1 MNEVGMFWV
10 LEPFRKY
17 ADFSGRARRTEFFS
31 FALLFLV
38 VQFVAGRIDAR
49 SGVIATVA
57 FRMGIVELIVSLLLL
72 LPLVAVGVRRLH
84 DSGRS
89 GWWLLLFYIPYL
101 GWLVSAQNNSGEL
114 VSLGALAVGA
124 IATVVLFALPGVP
137 MENRY
142 GPDPRGVGTF

>member
-1 MNEVGMFWV
+1 MFWV

-17 ADFSGRARRTEFFS
+17 ADFNGRARRTEFFS

-38 VQFVAGRIDAR
+38 VQFAAGRIDAR

-114 VSLGALAVGA
+114 VSLGALAVGT
-124 IATVVLFALPGVP
+124 IATLVLFALPGMP
-137 MENRY
+137 MENRF
-142 GPDPRGVGTF
+142 GADPRGVGTF

>member
-1 MNEVGMFWV
+1 MFWV

-17 ADFSGRARRTEFFS
+17 ADFNGRARRTEFFS

-38 VQFVAGRIDAR
+38 LQFAAGRIDAR

-57 FRMGIVELIVSLLLL
+57 FRMGIIELIVSLLLL

-114 VSLGALAVGA
+114 VSLGALAVGT
-124 IATVVLFALPGVP
+124 ISTLVLFALPGIP
-137 MENRY
+137 MENRF
-142 GPDPRGVGTF
+142 GADPRGVGTF